1 METLVQ
7 GLIDKIKQLEARE
20 VQDRQANDAMQREL
34 QRLQK
39 KVTSLEST
47 DSKEKSTSLVY
58 V

>member
-1 METLVQ
+1 METLIQ

-34 QRLQK
+34 LQK